1 MLFSFFPFFCFSTSY
16 MVNKN
21 EYKYVVRKL
30 LASCRSDIELLSVP
44 GDTKMH
50 LLYSANMGVGRST
63 IYRVIIATSTVLT
76 V

>member
-1 MLFSFFPFFCFSTSY
+1 

-50 LLYSANMGVGRST
+50 IIQCEHGRGKEHNISS
-63 IYRVIIATSTVLT
+63 Y
-76 V
+76 